1 MKSCLTTSLTIC
13 VRIGSRKLLVPTKG
27 LLMCQT
33 FRIIGIRIRLSV
45 YRRIYLYIESH
56 AAGRFVR
63 FVADAGGI
71 VLDYRRE
78 PGLYLLAIIP
88 SSWMMMMI
96 VLRLRTCILLPFVY
110 KSGLRGRDVVSHHR
124 TVLVPTL
131 RAAFTGRTYIFVSP
145 RAWALPCRVV
155 TSKAPL

>member
-1 MKSCLTTSLTIC
+1 MRENWVEKA
-13 VRIGSRKLLVPTKG
+13 VGANKG
-27 LLMCQT
+27 LADVPNISNNRNPNPTLRV
-33 FRIIGIRIRLSV
+33 FIYSV
-45 YRRIYLYIESH
+45 YIESH

-110 KSGLRGRDVVSHHR
+110 KRVDCGEEMSYR
-124 TVLVPTL
+124 TTARYSFPHFEPHLLDARTFSCHLVLGHFHAV
-131 RAAFTGRTYIFVSP
+131 
-145 RAWALPCRVV
+145 
-155 TSKAPL
+155 

>member
-33 FRIIGIRIRLSV
+33 FRIIGRIRLSV
-45 YRRIYLYIESH
+45 YIYLYIESH

-63 FVADAGGI
+63 FVADAGGV

-96 VLRLRTCILLPFVY
+96 VLRLRTCILCLLFTREWIAGKRCRIAPPH
-110 KSGLRGRDVVSHHR
+110 GTRSHTSSRIYWTHVHFR
-124 TVLVPTL
+124 
-131 RAAFTGRTYIFVSP
+131 
-145 RAWALPCRVV
+145 V
-155 TSKAPL
+155 TSCLGTSMPCSYQQSTSLA